1 MYVTAIKITNTFAI
15 PDWAELVKRNSPCSV
30 QFLYALS
37 CFNRSNWFSSKCTC
51 ITVSTFTLE
60 NVFLKNPCLPGLK
73 SWAWGF
79 LSPDQNLLNIKVWR
93 FSLSHFDGCCPAQGQ
108 PAISNPAVI
117 VGFLLFPLQCRINV
131 SFCGLFLQNS
141 PGTQTILFWWALHV
155 LFKVITL
162 TSLISDEISCAY
174 FVLFMSLILLLGFLP
189 FFFQSAVFQMKR
201 HSSYITLKTKGE
213 TLGTCILSNLV
224 EYTAV
229 SSNSLSRAHPGF
241 VSQFKWA
248 VAQHAADTK
257 NASSSWKRYVAL
269 RGVY

>member
-15 PDWAELVKRNSPCSV
+15 PDWTELVQRNSSRSV
-30 QFLYALS
+30 QFLYVLIR
-37 CFNRSNWFSSKCTC
+37 FNRSIWFSSNCTC
-51 ITVSTFTLE
+51 NTVTTFTLE
-60 NVFLKNPCLPGLK
+60 NVFLKNTCLPGLK

-79 LSPDQNLLNIKVWR
+79 LSPDQNPLNIKVWR

-108 PAISNPAVI
+108 PAISNPAVM
-117 VGFLLFPLQCRINV
+117 VGFPLFPLQCRINV

-174 FVLFMSLILLLGFLP
+174 FVLFMSLILLLGFSP
-189 FFFQSAVFQMKR
+189 FFFFQLPVFQMKKR
-201 HSSYITLKTKGE
+201 SSYITLKTKGE
-213 TLGTCILSNLV
+213 TLGACILSNLV

-229 SSNSLSRAHPGF
+229 PSNSLCRAHLGF
-241 VSQFKWA
+241 VSQF
-248 VAQHAADTK
+248 
-257 NASSSWKRYVAL
+257 
-269 RGVY
+269 